1 MRQVVQLYLFLTTDK
16 CRSTPTIR
24 EKAIVCLEHNKLQ
37 LEGGT
42 VSDNR
47 KSLRRRR
54 AIALLNL
61 ACLGALGATTAEAQS
76 EKRAYD
82 SRDNLEQVIV
92 TARRQEED
100 LQEVPIAITA
110 VSQQT
115 LQDNNVFTLSDL
127 QHLVPSMTAT
137 SAYFNRDSVNVSIRG
152 QGTNRFGGRPGVVS
166 YINEVPIP
174 LGPQSD
180 LAGGPGLF
188 FDLDNV
194 AVLKGPQGTL
204 FGRNS
209 VGGALLLRT
218 ARPKNELG
226 GSLQVGM
233 GNYDSREVDGMINLP
248 LVGDTLLARIAFN
261 GAKRDGF
268 TRLLGTRSNPDSSTD
283 VDDRDFWSVRG
294 TVTFRPGDRFEND
307 LITTYQEYDSNG
319 SPLLITAVNT
329 DPAGC
334 GGFCLFPALS
344 PEYVQLAQQQIAL
357 GVRTAIAQSVDPES
371 AGSNLS
377 VNNISRI
384 ELTDTLAIRNILGY
398 DEAKTLMAF
407 DFDATSLPL
416 YDGIAFPAR
425 DTLRQFT
432 EEVQLLGKSFDQRL
446 EWQLGAFYLR
456 SYNPQYDGDAQ
467 TIFGVTT
474 DTETRT
480 TSESKAVFAQGTYDL
495 STFVPGL
502 SITAGLR
509 HTDDS
514 SESKSRGGP
523 MRNRCCASVTTEE
536 SSAWTWTFGLDYQV
550 SDATL
555 LYFASR
561 RGYRPGGS
569 NGIDATTLL
578 LRPDF
583 DPEYV
588 SDFEVGVKS
597 DWMLADIP
605 IRTNAAVYY
614 QDYSDAQVTTI
625 YAATPDPFD
634 VITANAAA
642 AEQWGVEIEA
652 QMQLTDNFR
661 FGVNFDYLNF
671 KYTGIGPLV
680 DAAALEI
687 TSKTNRPPYKYGVNV
702 RYDLPLDASVGDVS
716 LLANWSWQDD
726 SGDPALEFGGFI
738 PAYGLLNL
746 AVNWNAVAG
755 QPLDLSLFGSNML
768 NKVYRT
774 GGDGY
779 YDKYGFD
786 LYRFGEPRMYGL
798 RVRYGFGAQ

>member
-1 MRQVVQLYLFLTTDK
+1 M
-16 CRSTPTIR
+16 
-24 EKAIVCLEHNKLQ
+24 
-37 LEGGT
+37 
-42 VSDNR
+42 SDSR
-47 KSLRRRR
+47 KSLRRTKV
-54 AIALLNL
+54 IALVNL

-76 EKRAYD
+76 DKKGYD
-82 SRDNLEQVIV
+82 SREGLEQVIV
-92 TARRQEED
+92 TARRQEEN

-115 LQDNNVFTLSDL
+115 LQDNNVITLSDL
-127 QHLVPSMTAT
+127 QYLVPSMTAT

-152 QGTNRFGGRPGVVS
+152 QGTNRFNGSPGVVA

-174 LGPQSD
+174 LGAQSD

-188 FDLDNV
+188 FDLENV

-209 VGGALLLRT
+209 VGGALLLQT
-218 ARPKNELG
+218 ARPKSELG

-233 GNYDSREVDGMINLP
+233 GNYDNREVDGMINLP

-261 GAKRDGF
+261 GAQRDGF
-268 TRLLGTRSNPDSSTD
+268 TRLLGTRSNPNRSID

-294 TVTFRPGDRFEND
+294 TITFRPGDRFQND

-344 PEYVQLAQQQIAL
+344 PQYVQLAQQQIAL
-357 GVRTAIAQSVDPES
+357 GVRTAIAESVDPES

-377 VNNISRI
+377 VNNISRL

-407 DFDATSLPL
+407 DFDATALPL

-432 EEVQLLGKSFDQRL
+432 EEMQLLGKSFGQRL

-480 TSESKAVFAQGTYDL
+480 SSESKAVFAQGTYDL
-495 STFVPGL
+495 STLLPGL

-509 HTDDS
+509 HTEDS
-514 SESKSRGGP
+514 SERTVRGGP
-523 MRNRCCASVTTEE
+523 MRNQCCATFTSEE
-536 SSAWTWTFGLDYQV
+536 SSAWTWTFGLDYQA
-550 SDATL
+550 SEATL

-569 NGIDATTLL
+569 NGLDAATLVL
-578 LRPDF
+578 KPDF

-588 SDFEVGVKS
+588 SDFELGVKS
-597 DWMLADIP
+597 DWTLADIP
-605 IRTNAAVYY
+605 IRTNAAIYY
-614 QDYSDAQVTTI
+614 QGYSDVQVTTI

-642 AEQWGVEIEA
+642 AKQWGVELET
-652 QMQLTDNFR
+652 QVQVTHNFQL
-661 FGVNFDYLNF
+661 GVNFDYLNF
-671 KYTGIGPLV
+671 EYTGIGPLV

-702 RYDLPLDASVGDVS
+702 RYDLPLPTQAGDVS

-726 SGDPALEFGGFI
+726 SGDRALEFGGLI
-738 PAYGLLNL
+738 PAFGLLNL
-746 AVNWNAVAG
+746 AANWHAVAG
-755 QPLDLSLFGSNML
+755 HSVDLSLFASNVL